1 MADSDIKWVF
11 KAHIH
16 TCPIYV

>member
-1 MADSDIKWVF
+1 MADSDIKWIF

>member
-1 MADSDIKWVF
+1 MADSDIRWIF